1 MSQLTVLQAAGRCLT
16 KSFER
21 DRKGQI
27 VKRSYDSASLFQ
39 CHVHEFHGV
48 DGLFDLQTELQGRRD
63 CCVIHAPPGR
73 WHPGAGKLAPRR
85 LYAAG
90 ELADDSGRLH
100 KPARKGSA
108 ELWQRQEIEA
118 GRLRPV
124 RDHQRLATGQR
135 LPERLGDERH
145 HRVQQL

>member
-21 DRKGQI
+21 DARA
-27 VKRSYDSASLFQ
+27 RSSREPTIAPACSNATCMSFKVSTG
-39 CHVHEFHGV
+39 CSICKPK
-48 DGLFDLQTELQGRRD
+48 LQGRRD

-108 ELWQRQEIEA
+108 EL
-118 GRLRPV
+118 
-124 RDHQRLATGQR
+124 
-135 LPERLGDERH
+135 
-145 HRVQQL
+145 